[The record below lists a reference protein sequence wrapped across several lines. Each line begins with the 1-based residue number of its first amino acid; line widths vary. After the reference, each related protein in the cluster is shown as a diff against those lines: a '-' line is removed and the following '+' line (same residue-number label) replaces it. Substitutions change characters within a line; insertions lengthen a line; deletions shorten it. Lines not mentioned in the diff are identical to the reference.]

1 MDRDFSASTL
11 SALRQGTRYRFA
23 SLEEFLDSFES
34 MVGRVERLL
43 ADSFHLP
50 AEQKDAVLEMIR
62 YNVLGGKMIR
72 GLFSV
77 YSAYAMSEAWDTTTK
92 EQWDL
97 LDRE

>member
-1 MDRDFSASTL
+1 
-11 SALRQGTRYRFA
+11 
-23 SLEEFLDSFES
+23 

-72 GLFSV
+72 GLLSV
-77 YSAYAMSEAWDTTTK
+77 YSAYAMSEA
-92 EQWDL
+92 
-97 LDRE
+97 

>member
-1 MDRDFSASTL
+1 
-11 SALRQGTRYRFA
+11 
-23 SLEEFLDSFES
+23 

-50 AEQKDAVLEMIR
+50 VEQKDAVLEMIR

-77 YSAYAMSEAWDTTTK
+77 YSAYAMSETWDTTTK
-92 EQWDL
+92 ERWDL
-97 LDRE
+97 LDLE